1 MHRPNDT
8 QFASMGLLGTKNT
21 KYLLDNHRTS
31 AQCRLIKGNTTVINL
46 SQFPKYSCRMFEVS
60 CDNKK
65 NQWRSVNI
73 ISCAKCCNQNMFNN
87 EVSEMK
93 GFQFKFTTLVKIRY
107 VIPFFTFEVS
117 IFICELIFFLHMAI

>member
-1 MHRPNDT
+1 MEPVCRIGSYCIAQMTHNLHLYGCLE
-8 QFASMGLLGTKNT
+8 QKIT
-21 KYLLDNHRTS
+21 KYLLDNQRTS
-31 AQCRLIKGNTTVINL
+31 AQCRLIKGNTTVINS
-46 SQFPKYSCRMFEVS
+46 SQFPKYSCRTFEVS

-73 ISCAKCCNQNMFNN
+73 ISCAKCCNQNLLNN

-107 VIPFFTFEVS
+107 VIHVFNF
-117 IFICELIFFLHMAI
+117 